1 MLMDAN
7 VENMSKSEKFW
18 EKPLGELNRDEWE
31 ALCDGCGRCC
41 LKKLVDEGTEETHY
55 TRVVCRYLDQNSCTC
70 TAYGR
75 RQKLV
80 PDCLVLDLDML
91 AELHWIPDTC
101 AYRLR
106 LEGKPLL
113 AWHPLLTGSRTAM
126 SEEGITVRDKVISED
141 YVHER
146 GLEEH
151 IIRWVK
157 AAC

>member
-1 MLMDAN
+1 MT
-7 VENMSKSEKFW
+7 KSEKFW
-18 EKPLGELNRDEWE
+18 EKPLTELNREEWE

-41 LKKLVDEGTEETHY
+41 LKKLVDDRTDETHY
-55 TRVVCRYLDQNSCTC
+55 TRVVCRYLEQDSCTC
-70 TAYGR
+70 KAYGQ

-80 PDCLVLDLDML
+80 PECLVLDSTMV

-106 LEGKPLL
+106 LDNKPLL

-126 SEEGITVRDKVISED
+126 NEEGISVRGKVISEE

-151 IIRWVK
+151 IIRWVN